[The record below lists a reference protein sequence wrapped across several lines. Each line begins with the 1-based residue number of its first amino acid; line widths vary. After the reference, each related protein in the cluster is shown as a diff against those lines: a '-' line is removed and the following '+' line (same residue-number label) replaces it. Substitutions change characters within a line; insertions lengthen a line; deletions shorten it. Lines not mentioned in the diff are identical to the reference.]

1 MSADP
6 ESWALIQS
14 VAARLRAIRVDSG
27 FHTDAG
33 NDVIAE
39 LVDHKDEPA
48 APQISVFV
56 DGPMTITADAR
67 LWQDIEIDVTVQ
79 GRVPINLDHAQL
91 IAHRL
96 ADDIRRALDP
106 RLGQFSPDEFKVENM
121 NIEIV
126 QRPFGA
132 AVTVVQSS
140 MRATV
145 RVAKTTT

>member
-1 MSADP
+1 MSDP
-6 ESWALIQS
+6 ESWVLIQA
-14 VAARLRAIRVDSG
+14 VAARLRLIRIDAG
-27 FHTDAG
+27 YHTDAG

-39 LVDHKDEPA
+39 LVDHKDEPE
-48 APQISVFV
+48 APQITVFM
-56 DGPMTITADAR
+56 DGPMTITSDAR
-67 LWQDIEIDVTVQ
+67 LWQDVEIDVTAQ

-96 ADDIRRALDP
+96 AADIRRALDP
-106 RLGQFSPDEFKVENM
+106 RQGQFSPEEFKVENL

-132 AVTVVQSS
+132 AVTVVQAS

>member
-1 MSADP
+1 MEP
-6 ESWALIQS
+6 ESWVLIEA
-14 VAARLRAIRVDSG
+14 VATRLRAIRVDAG

-33 NDVIAE
+33 NDVITE

-67 LWQDIEIDVTVQ
+67 LWQDIEIDVTAQ

-96 ADDIRRALDP
+96 AADIRRALDP
-106 RLGQFSPDEFKVENM
+106 RLGQFSPDEFKAESLS
-121 NIEIV
+121 IEIV

-132 AVTVVQSS
+132 AVTVVQAS

-145 RVAKTTT
+145 RVEKPTT

>member
-1 MSADP
+1 MSEP
-6 ESWALIQS
+6 ESWVLIEA
-14 VAARLRAIRVDSG
+14 VATRLRAIRVDAG
-27 FHTDAG
+27 YRTDAG

-96 ADDIRRALDP
+96 ADDIRSALDP
-106 RLGQFSPDEFKVENM
+106 RLGQFSPDEFKAENLS
-121 NIEIV
+121 IEIV

-132 AVTVVQSS
+132 AVTVVQAS